1 MCGIAAYVGKKQP
14 INKLMFLMFDND
26 SRGGHSSGAYIDKS
40 IYKCTE
46 KSGNLLHMIK
56 ESNAE
61 LFIGHT
67 RYATHGST
75 KANNTHPYTYGKYTG
90 VHNGVLSNYEDILKK
105 NNLANVDVDSKAIYK
120 VLSKTNN
127 YKTLGEYSGTINAVW
142 TENNDK
148 LYVYRRN
155 NPLFRL
161 RQNGGIFFSSI
172 KEGLQA
178 IANKAKDVKE
188 VAKNK
193 LFIYNSN
200 GDLVN
205 TINIKVTAQEYVGKN
220 WYDYKSNHNNILT
233 YNDYE
238 SYENPNQINIWDN
251 PNEYLSEEET
261 IEFEYET
268 SMLLQ
273 EKLNFF
279 KEYDVYTPEE
289 IKQIE
294 KLIAIINEKYWE
306 F

>member
-67 RYATHGST
+67 RYATHGSK
-75 KANNTHPYTYGKYTG
+75 KANNTHPYTY
-90 VHNGVLSNYEDILKK
+90 
-105 NNLANVDVDSKAIYK
+105 
-120 VLSKTNN
+120 
-127 YKTLGEYSGTINAVW
+127 
-142 TENNDK
+142 
-148 LYVYRRN
+148 
-155 NPLFRL
+155 
-161 RQNGGIFFSSI
+161 
-172 KEGLQA
+172 
-178 IANKAKDVKE
+178 AKDVKE

-251 PNEYLSEEET
+251 PNEYLSEEES